1 MQSIRQIILGLGLL
15 AAANLAQAALITLDG
30 DHFSVTYDDAQV
42 GLYNQGQLSGSL
54 DTVYFLPTTFVAV
67 SGGAPVTTKS
77 ALQFTLNI
85 DPGYVFAGLG
95 FAENGNYI
103 LSGGGSVSAEASVQA
118 VNLDTFASD
127 VLLLDSGALSQIGAT
142 TGWAISGGLGTQALG
157 AAQNLQIS
165 LDNALASEPVRGIG
179 LIRKTYVGFRVQTR
193 EVQAVPEPSGIAL
206 MVAGLLAALA
216 VGSRRRMLSKVM
228 AS

>member
-1 MQSIRQIILGLGLL
+1 MQSIRQIVLGLGLL

-30 DHFSVTYDDAQV
+30 DHFSVTYDDALV
-42 GLYNQGQLSGSL
+42 GLYNQGQMSGSL

-67 SGGAPVTTKS
+67 SGGAPVTTQS

-103 LSGGGSVSAEASVQA
+103 LSGGGSVGAEASVQA
-118 VNLDTFASD
+118 VNLDTFTSD
-127 VLLLDSGALSQIGAT
+127 VLLLNSGALSQIGAT
-142 TGWAISGGLGTQALG
+142 TAWAISGGLGTQTLG

-165 LDNALASEPVRGIG
+165 LDNVLTSEPVRGIG

-206 MVAGLLAALA
+206 MLAGLLAALA
-216 VGSRRRMLSKVM
+216 VGGRRRMLLKP
-228 AS
+228 AAN